1 MELSAAPAGPAP
13 RSAAPPP
20 VNDASGGDGAGAFT
34 PGGPEDALRL
44 GGGEAMEEAES
55 ILEAEGVCPPNLEQG
70 TSEEAGASLRVER
83 RAVVREERERGG
95 GRGVVAGHRT
105 GRGVVYVGSSDRYFY
120 ALNNLT
126 GAVEWKMYTDGPIQS
141 SAAIDSDGQLYFATD
156 AGTIY
161 QVVEAVPSP
170 PLGQK

>member
-1 MELSAAPAGPAP
+1 M
-13 RSAAPPP
+13 
-20 VNDASGGDGAGAFT
+20 
-34 PGGPEDALRL
+34 
-44 GGGEAMEEAES
+44 
-55 ILEAEGVCPPNLEQG
+55 CPPNLEQG
-70 TSEEAGASLRVER
+70 TSEEAARRFGER

-105 GRGVVYVGSSDRYFY
+105 GVVYVGSSDRYFY

-161 QVVEAVPSP
+161 QVVEAVPP
-170 PLGQK
+170 PPPGQK